1 MSGPPAGRPAPRRRP
16 DESMTLITEMM
27 QRPLDPGYAAAA
39 GKREAAGLPPATGHR
54 SALLVVAALLIG
66 LLFAMSALA
75 LRAPATSA
83 SRAKAQLID
92 QIESRRA
99 HGDQQTRRITALRA
113 EINAA
118 QGAALR
124 RQSEGGLANDLRQL
138 ELVTGAA
145 PVTGPGLR
153 LTLDDAPVK
162 DGGKNADADPRNN
175 AGPDQG
181 RVIARDLQIV
191 VNGLWASGAEA
202 VSVNGQRLTSKAA
215 IRFAG
220 QAILVNYRPLTRPYV
235 ISAIGDPRSL
245 AADFAASDGGSYL
258 QSLKTNFGVR
268 AGIAEVDRLT
278 VPGES
283 ALTTRV
289 ARPVPSAPGAT
300 PGATSGSTAT
310 AATPDTTES
319 SP

>member
-1 MSGPPAGRPAPRRRP
+1 VSAQGMGRAVHQRRP

-27 QRPLDPGYAAAA
+27 QRPLDPGYAAEATR
-39 GKREAAGLPPATGHR
+39 REAAGLPPASGTR
-54 SALLVVAALLIG
+54 SVLLVLTAVLIG
-66 LLFAMSALA
+66 LLLATSALA

-83 SRAKAQLID
+83 SKAKAQLID
-92 QIESRRA
+92 QIEGRRA
-99 HGDQQTRRITALRA
+99 HGDAQSRRITALRA

-118 QGAALR
+118 QAAALR
-124 RQSEGGLANDLRQL
+124 GRSEGGLANDLRDL
-138 ELVTGAA
+138 EAVTGAGA
-145 PVTGPGLR
+145 VTGPGMR
-153 LTLDDAPVK
+153 LTLDDAPAK
-162 DGGKNADADPRNN
+162 DASKNPDANPRNN
-175 AGPDQG
+175 GETDQG

-202 VSVNGQRLTSKAA
+202 ISVNGQRLTSKAA

-235 ISAIGDPRSL
+235 ITAIGDPKRL
-245 AADFAASDGGSYL
+245 PVEFAASDGGSYL

-268 AGIAEVDRLT
+268 AGIQDVDRLT

-283 ALTTRV
+283 SLTTRV
-289 ARPVPSAPGAT
+289 ATPVP
-300 PGATSGSTAT
+300 
-310 AATPDTTES
+310 AATGTSSATGGPPTSTTTES

>member
-1 MSGPPAGRPAPRRRP
+1 VSAQGMGRPVRPRRP

-27 QRPLDPGYAAAA
+27 QRPLDPGYASAART
-39 GKREAAGLPPATGHR
+39 REAAGLPPATGAR
-54 SALLVVAALLIG
+54 SVLLVLVAVLIG
-66 LLFAMSALA
+66 LLFATSALA

-83 SRAKAQLID
+83 SKAKAQLID

-99 HGDQQTRRITALRA
+99 HGDAQSRRITALRS

-118 QGAALR
+118 QAAALR
-124 RQSEGGLANDLRQL
+124 SQSEGGLANDLRDL
-138 ELVTGAA
+138 EAATGAGA
-145 PVTGPGLR
+145 VTGPGMR
-153 LTLDDAPVK
+153 LTLDDAPAK
-162 DGGKNADADPRNN
+162 DAAKNSDANPRNN
-175 AGPDQG
+175 GDADQG
-181 RVIARDLQIV
+181 KVIARDLQIV

-202 VSVNGQRLTSKAA
+202 VAVNGQRLTSKAA

-235 ISAIGDPRSL
+235 ITAIGDPKQL
-245 AADFAASDGGSYL
+245 PVEFAASDGGSYL

-268 AGIAEVDRLT
+268 AGIQDVDRLT

-283 ALTTRV
+283 SLTTRV
-289 ARPVPSAPGAT
+289 ATPVPTTTGTSSATGGPT
-300 PGATSGSTAT
+300 TS
-310 AATPDTTES
+310 DTTES

>member
-1 MSGPPAGRPAPRRRP
+1 M
-16 DESMTLITEMM
+16 
-27 QRPLDPGYAAAA
+27 
-39 GKREAAGLPPATGHR
+39 
-54 SALLVVAALLIG
+54 
-66 LLFAMSALA
+66 
-75 LRAPATSA
+75 
-83 SRAKAQLID
+83 
-92 QIESRRA
+92 
-99 HGDQQTRRITALRA
+99 
-113 EINAA
+113 
-118 QGAALR
+118 
-124 RQSEGGLANDLRQL
+124 
-138 ELVTGAA
+138 
-145 PVTGPGLR
+145 
-153 LTLDDAPVK
+153 
-162 DGGKNADADPRNN
+162 
-175 AGPDQG
+175 
-181 RVIARDLQIV
+181 IARDLQIV

-289 ARPVPSAPGAT
+289 ARPVPSATGAT
-300 PGATSGSTAT
+300 PRAPSTAAT
-310 AATPDTTES
+310 ATTPDTTES